1 LYFLLTAGRV
11 LLTRYA
17 LGGLVMKLSNMLR
30 KISVLVMAILLS
42 APWTMGQSTFG
53 GIVGVVKDP
62 SQSAV
67 AGAQLKLTSLDDRS
81 ERDATTDGN
90 GGFEFINLK
99 AGRYELA
106 LHADGFADYKVTSFQ
121 LDARQ
126 SLRLDVALKLATST
140 QSIEVSSDAGPV
152 INTENGTIGDS
163 KDFQQITGL
172 PVNYRGATTSP
183 LAMLATVPGAQQ
195 DANGNV
201 SVGGGLPS
209 QVQYSVD
216 GSSTV
221 NIRQNGALGNMNPS
235 SELIS
240 EFKVTQFNNNA
251 EFSQIGD
258 VTISTKSGGDQFH
271 GSAFEY
277 LQNDVLD
284 AEVWNSGNKP
294 HKAFNTFGG
303 SFGGPLEIPRLM
315 HGKAK
320 TFFFTDFEANRRR
333 FSTPLFLFVPT
344 SAMRQGDFSALS
356 TPLID
361 PFTGNPYAGNKI
373 PSGSQC
379 TNSRDCINPVA
390 QSLLNNY
397 LPAPNIAVSAANFG
411 SQANYL
417 QQTPTPSNTN
427 GFDLRFDR
435 TITSKQSMFVRWS
448 WKKLSAQSLTDTAL
462 NTVNNFLPPDQDTE
476 HNNNVIVSHNYLI
489 TNNLVNEVRFG
500 LSFWQFQVKFPIEGA
515 TAISGLGLTGLD
527 LNDHP
532 TTGAF
537 PIFNFSDDAGNYSPI
552 GRDKDG
558 LTKSQTI
565 QFADNFTW
573 IKGRHTMKFGA
584 DVRRVAYQDLESFG
598 GADDFGAFTFDQGI
612 FTGNAF
618 ANLLLGLPTK
628 TYVAQSGPDVHAHT
642 IQTGVYGQDEFRVN
656 DRLTLTYGLR
666 LQALPAFVSDLGNLT
681 AFDVRNGGII
691 LPVGNQP
698 RPGFLATINSC
709 NPADPNNA
717 ADPCGAPTAADTALG
732 CVPVLGAAPD
742 MPCAP
747 IEYANKIGLGPGLRQ
762 FYGKNFQPRL
772 GVAYRPFGNSK
783 TVIRGGFGIF
793 TMTNLGQLSFNTTNI
808 DVSVVRTTANSFTN
822 GQPAFQFPSARTQDA
837 PDAIAGTGD
846 FYQNTL
852 TNYRDPQSAQW
863 NLTVERELARDI
875 TLRESYVGMSSY
887 RMSQTI
893 DLNQVEPSAISP
905 NPNPKP
911 YTNWGRILSTTNSGH
926 VNYHGLQ
933 SELNMRARSG
943 LTFQASQVWAKSL
956 GNVGGDAPTTF
967 NPEIIYGTPV
977 ANRFDLSA
985 NRGNMAATRRNR
997 FLLSAVYDLPVG
1009 QNRQLFSH
1017 MNRFADLAFGGWSLS
1032 TVSLWETGP
1041 YLTPTTSSSF
1051 DPGNLSLSYRG
1062 SFQRP
1067 DCIGNGNI
1075 ANSATSS
1082 MFNGSAFNPIPAGPV
1097 GNCGVGILEGPGTT
1111 AIAAGLSKTF
1121 HLTER
1126 MRLRFESTF
1135 TNLLNHPNFATP
1147 PTNVTSSSFGIV
1159 QSVQTAENS
1168 GNRTGQVSL
1177 RLDF

>member
-1 LYFLLTAGRV
+1 MLSKVSSFL
-11 LLTRYA
+11 
-17 LGGLVMKLSNMLR
+17 
-30 KISVLVMAILLS
+30 IAILLS
-42 APWTMGQSTFG
+42 VSWATGQSTFG

-67 AGAQLKLTSLDDRS
+67 AGAQLTLTSLDDGSQRNAS
-81 ERDATTDGN
+81 TDGN
-90 GGFEFINLK
+90 GGFEFINLR
-99 AGRYELA
+99 AGHYELV
-106 LHADGFADYKVTSFQ
+106 LHADGFADYKVSSMQ

-126 SLRLDVALKLATST
+126 SLRLDVSLKLASAS
-140 QSIEVSSDAGPV
+140 QSIEVNSDAGPV

-163 KDFQQITGL
+163 KDFQQITSL

-251 EFSQIGD
+251 EFAQLGD

-277 LQNDVLD
+277 LQNDAFD
-284 AEVWNSGNKP
+284 AEVWNSGDKP

-303 SFGGPLEIPRLM
+303 SLGGPLALPKLS

-320 TFFFTDFEANRRR
+320 TFFFADFEANRRR
-333 FSTPLFLFVPT
+333 YSTPLFLFVP
-344 SAMRQGDFSALS
+344 SNAMRQGDFSGFS
-356 TPLID
+356 TPLMD
-361 PFTGNPYAGNKI
+361 PFTGKPYLGNKI

-379 TNSRDCINPVA
+379 ANSQDCINPVA
-390 QSLLNNY
+390 LSLLNNY
-397 LPAPNIAVSAANFG
+397 ILAPNINVSAANFG

-435 TITSKQSMFVRWS
+435 TITAKQSMFVRWS
-448 WKKLSAQSLTDTAL
+448 WKHLTAQSLTDTAL

-476 HNNNVIVSHNYLI
+476 HNNNLIVSHNYLI
-489 TNNLVNEVRFG
+489 TNNLVNEARFG
-500 LSFWQFQVKFPIEGA
+500 LSYWQFQVKFPIQGA
-515 TAISGLGLTGLD
+515 AAISTLGLTGLN
-527 LNDHP
+527 LSDHP
-532 TTGAF
+532 DTGAF
-537 PIFNFSDDAGNYSPI
+537 PIFNFSDDPGNYSPI

-558 LTKSQTI
+558 TTKSQTI

-573 IKGRHTMKFGA
+573 IKGRHTMKFGV

-618 ANLLLGLPTK
+618 ANLPLGLPTK

-642 IQTGVYGQDEFRVN
+642 IQTGLYAQDEFRVN

-666 LQALPAFVSDLGNLT
+666 WQALPPFVSDLGNLT
-681 AFDVRNGGII
+681 AFDVRNGGVII
-691 LPVGNQP
+691 PVGNQP
-698 RPGFLATINSC
+698 RAGFLETINTCVAGSGI
-709 NPADPNNA
+709 
-717 ADPCGAPTAADTALG
+717 PCAKPTAADNALG
-732 CVPVLGAAPD
+732 CVPVNAAL
-742 MPCAP
+742 PCAP
-747 IEYANKIGLGPGLRQ
+747 VEFANTVGLGPGLRE
-762 FYGKNFQPRL
+762 FYKKNFQPRI
-772 GVAYRPFGNSK
+772 GFAFRPFANNK
-783 TVIRGGFGIF
+783 TVVRGGVGIF

-808 DVSVVRTTANSFTN
+808 DVSVVRTTFNPNPTTN
-822 GQPAFQFPSARTQDA
+822 APTYQFPSART
-837 PDAIAGTGD
+837 PDNPLLIAGTGD

-863 NLTVERELARDI
+863 NLTVERELARDL

-887 RMSQTI
+887 RMSETI
-893 DLNQVEPSAISP
+893 DLNQVAPSAISP

-911 YTNWGRILSTTNSGH
+911 YPNWGRILSTDNEGH
-926 VNYHGLQ
+926 VGYQGLQ
-933 SELNMRARSG
+933 SELNLRARSG
-943 LTFQASQVWAKSL
+943 LTFQGSHVWAKSL

-977 ANRFDLSA
+977 ANRFDVA
-985 NRGNMAATRRNR
+985 VDRGNMSATRRHR
-997 FLLSAVYDLPVG
+997 FLLSAVYELPVG
-1009 QNRQLFSH
+1009 KNRKYFSG
-1017 MNRFADLAFGGWSLS
+1017 MN
-1032 TVSLWETGP
+1032 
-1041 YLTPTTSSSF
+1041 
-1051 DPGNLSLSYRG
+1051 
-1062 SFQRP
+1062 
-1067 DCIGNGNI
+1067 
-1075 ANSATSS
+1075 
-1082 MFNGSAFNPIPAGPV
+1082 
-1097 GNCGVGILEGPGTT
+1097 
-1111 AIAAGLSKTF
+1111 
-1121 HLTER
+1121 
-1126 MRLRFESTF
+1126 
-1135 TNLLNHPNFATP
+1135 
-1147 PTNVTSSSFGIV
+1147 
-1159 QSVQTAENS
+1159 
-1168 GNRTGQVSL
+1168 
-1177 RLDF
+1177 

>member
-1 LYFLLTAGRV
+1 MKDDLIAMAGSDFSTNSV
-11 LLTRYA
+11 
-17 LGGLVMKLSNMLR
+17 GGNTMLA
-30 KISVLVMAILLS
+30 KTIMILLVITVS
-42 APWTMGQSTFG
+42 AQSATAQSMFG
-53 GIVGVVKDP
+53 DIVGGVKDKN
-62 SQSAV
+62 QGAV
-67 AGAQLKLTSLDDRS
+67 PNAQIVLTSVDDGS
-81 ERDATTDGN
+81 QHQTISDTDGA
-90 GGFEFINLK
+90 FHLVNLK
-99 AGRYELA
+99 AGNYA
-106 LHADGFADYKVTSFQ
+106 LVATAAGFSDFKISSAH

-126 SLRLDVALKLATST
+126 TLRLDIAMKLASAS
-140 QSIEVSSDAGPV
+140 QSIEVAASAGPMM
-152 INTENGTIGDS
+152 NTEDATIADS
-163 KDFQQITGL
+163 KDFQQITSL
-172 PVNYRGATTSP
+172 PVNYRGTTTSP

-195 DANGNV
+195 DASGNV

-251 EFSQIGD
+251 EFAQIGD

-284 AEVWNSGNKP
+284 AEVWTSGDKP

-303 SFGGPLEIPRLM
+303 SFGGPLELPKLN

-320 TFFFTDFEANRRR
+320 TFFFADFEGNRRR

-361 PFTGNPYAGNKI
+361 PFTGNPYPGNKI

-379 TNSRDCINPVA
+379 AKSQDCISPVT

-411 SQANYL
+411 LQTNYL

-427 GFDLRFDR
+427 GFDMRFDR

-448 WKKLSAQSLTDTAL
+448 WKKLTAQSLTDTAL

-489 TNNLVNEVRFG
+489 TNNLVNEARFG
-500 LSFWQFQVKFPIEGA
+500 LSFWQFQVKFPLQGA
-515 TAISGLGLTGLD
+515 TAISSLGLTGLD
-527 LNDHP
+527 LSDHP

-573 IKGRHTMKFGA
+573 IKGRHTIKFGI

-642 IQTGVYGQDEFRVN
+642 IQTGVYGQDEFRLS
-656 DRLTLTYGLR
+656 DRLTLSFGLR
-666 LQALPAFVSDLGNLT
+666 WQALPAFVSDLGNLT
-681 AFDVRNGGII
+681 AFDVRNGGVII
-691 LPVGNQP
+691 PVGNIP
-698 RPGFLATINSC
+698 RPGFLASINSC
-709 NPADPNNA
+709 NPADPSNSV
-717 ADPCGAPTAADTALG
+717 DPCGMPTPADVALG
-732 CVPVLGAAPD
+732 CVPVLGSGPN

-747 IEYANKIGLGPGLRQ
+747 IEYANKVGLGPGLRQ

-772 GVAYRPFGNSK
+772 GFAYRPFGNNK

-808 DVSVVRTTANSFTN
+808 DVSVVRTTANSFAN
-822 GQPAFQFPSARTQDA
+822 GQPAYQFPSARTQDA
-837 PDAIAGTGD
+837 PADIAGTGD
-846 FYQNTL
+846 FYQHTL
-852 TNYRDPQSAQW
+852 TDYRDPQSAQW
-863 NLTVERELARDI
+863 NLTIERELASNI
-875 TLRESYVGMSSY
+875 TLRE
-887 RMSQTI
+887 
-893 DLNQVEPSAISP
+893 
-905 NPNPKP
+905 
-911 YTNWGRILSTTNSGH
+911 
-926 VNYHGLQ
+926 
-933 SELNMRARSG
+933 
-943 LTFQASQVWAKSL
+943 
-956 GNVGGDAPTTF
+956 
-967 NPEIIYGTPV
+967 
-977 ANRFDLSA
+977 
-985 NRGNMAATRRNR
+985 
-997 FLLSAVYDLPVG
+997 
-1009 QNRQLFSH
+1009 
-1017 MNRFADLAFGGWSLS
+1017 
-1032 TVSLWETGP
+1032 
-1041 YLTPTTSSSF
+1041 
-1051 DPGNLSLSYRG
+1051 
-1062 SFQRP
+1062 
-1067 DCIGNGNI
+1067 
-1075 ANSATSS
+1075 
-1082 MFNGSAFNPIPAGPV
+1082 
-1097 GNCGVGILEGPGTT
+1097 
-1111 AIAAGLSKTF
+1111 
-1121 HLTER
+1121 
-1126 MRLRFESTF
+1126 
-1135 TNLLNHPNFATP
+1135 
-1147 PTNVTSSSFGIV
+1147 
-1159 QSVQTAENS
+1159 
-1168 GNRTGQVSL
+1168 
-1177 RLDF
+1177 

>member
-1 LYFLLTAGRV
+1 MFRRLSEFL
-11 LLTRYA
+11 
-17 LGGLVMKLSNMLR
+17 
-30 KISVLVMAILLS
+30 MAVLLS
-42 APWTMGQSTFG
+42 APCAFGQSMFG

-62 SQSAV
+62 GQREV
-67 AGAQLKLTSLDDRS
+67 AAAQLTLTDLEDHSQRS
-81 ERDATTDGN
+81 ATADSN
-90 GGFEFINLK
+90 GGFEFINIK
-99 AGRYELA
+99 PGRYELVA
-106 LHADGFADYKVTSFQ
+106 HADGFADYKVSSFQ

-126 SLRLDVALKLATST
+126 SLRLDVALKLASST
-140 QSIEVSSDAGPV
+140 QTIEVNGESGPV
-152 INTENGTIGDS
+152 INTENGTIGDT
-163 KDFQQITGL
+163 KDFQQITNL

-183 LAMLATVPGAQQ
+183 LAMLTTVPGAQQ

-251 EFSQIGD
+251 EFAQLGD

-277 LQNDVLD
+277 LQNDALD
-284 AEVWNSGNKP
+284 AAVWNSGDKP
-294 HKAFNTFGG
+294 HKAYNTFGG
-303 SFGGPLEIPRLM
+303 SLGGPLQLPKLSRGE
-315 HGKAK
+315 AK
-320 TFFFTDFEANRRR
+320 TFFFADFEANRRR

-344 SAMRQGDFSALS
+344 NAMRQGDFSALA
-356 TPLID
+356 TPLLD
-361 PFTGNPYAGNKI
+361 PFTGKPYPGNKI

-390 QSLLNNY
+390 RSLLSNY
-397 LPAPNIAVSAANFG
+397 LPAPNVNVTAANFG

-417 QQTPTPSNTN
+417 QQTPTPSDTN

-448 WKKLSAQSLTDTAL
+448 WKHLSAQSLTDTAL
-462 NTVNNFLPPDQDTE
+462 NTVNNFLPPDQDAE
-476 HNNNVIVSHNYLI
+476 HNNNLIVSHNYLI
-489 TNNLVNEVRFG
+489 TNNLVNEARFG
-500 LSFWQFQVKFPIEGA
+500 LSFWQLQIKFPIQGA
-515 TAISGLGLTGLD
+515 AAISTLGLTGLD
-527 LNDHP
+527 ISDHP

-537 PIFNFSDDAGNYSPI
+537 PIFNFGDDPGNYSPI

-558 LTKSQTI
+558 VTKSQTI
-565 QFADNFTW
+565 QFADSLTW
-573 IKGRHTMKFGA
+573 IKGRHTMKFGV

-598 GADDFGAFTFDQGI
+598 GADDFGAFTFDQGV

-642 IQTGVYGQDEFRVN
+642 IQTGFYAQDEFRLN

-666 LQALPAFVSDLGNLT
+666 WQALPAFVSDLTNLT

-691 LPVGNQP
+691 IPVGNQP

-709 NPADPNNA
+709 NPSDPNNST
-717 ADPCGAPTAADTALG
+717 DPCGTPTSADIALG
-732 CVPVLGAAPD
+732 CTPVLGAAPS

-747 IEYANKIGLGPGLRQ
+747 IEYANKVGLGSGLRQ
-762 FYGKNFQPRL
+762 FYWRNFQPRL
-772 GVAYRPFGNSK
+772 GFAYRPFGTNRI
-783 TVIRGGFGIF
+783 VLRGGFGIF

-808 DVSVVRTTANSFTN
+808 DVSVVRTTANSLTG
-822 GQPAFQFPSARTQDA
+822 GQPAYQFPSVRTRDVPA
-837 PDAIAGTGD
+837 TVAGTGD

-852 TNYRDPQSAQW
+852 TNYRDPQSAEW
-863 NLTVERELARDI
+863 NLTVEGELVRSV
-875 TLRESYVGMSSY
+875 TLRESYVGMNSY

-893 DLNQVEPSAISP
+893 DLNQVEPSATSP

-911 YTNWGRILSTTNSGH
+911 YSNWGRILSTTNSGH
-926 VNYHGLQ
+926 VNYNGLQ
-933 SELNMRARSG
+933 SEMNMHARGG
-943 LTFQASQVWAKSL
+943 LTFQASHVWAKSL

-997 FLLSAVYDLPVG
+997 FLLSAVYDVPVG
-1009 QNRQLFSH
+1009 QNRKFFSH
-1017 MNRFADLAFGGWSLS
+1017 MNRFSDLAFGGWSVS

-1041 YLTPTTSSSF
+1041 YLTPTTSSSY
-1051 DPGNLSLSYRG
+1051 DPGNLNLSYRG
-1062 SFQRP
+1062 AFQRP
-1067 DCIGNGNI
+1067 DCVGNGNV
-1075 ANSATSS
+1075 ANTATGS
-1082 MFNGSAFNPIPAGPV
+1082 MFNISGFNPIPSGPI
-1097 GNCGVGILEGPGTT
+1097 GNCGVGILQGPGTT
-1111 AIAAGLSKTF
+1111 TIATGLSKTF
-1121 HLTER
+1121 YLTER
-1126 MRLRFESTF
+1126 IRLRFEGTF
-1135 TNLLNHPNFATP
+1135 TNLLNHPNFAPP

-1168 GNRTGQVSL
+1168 GNRTGQLGL
-1177 RLDF
+1177 RLEF